1 VNIPVVTWCI
11 NSRPFLLA
19 DDSRPMGSSRVSSDV
34 AAAALDFAAAH
45 RPGLF
50 PPTALHRVLLCACN
64 QTLKERP
71 TDDAHF
77 WRAC

>member
-1 VNIPVVTWCI
+1 MVVNIPVVTWCI

-45 RPGLF
+45 RPRLC
-50 PPTALHRVLLCACN
+50 PPTALHRVLLCVHA
-64 QTLKERP
+64 TKL
-71 TDDAHF
+71 
-77 WRAC
+77 